1 MDGEGNV
8 ARGAGMSASEGKASG
23 GAHGQRRIRGLKN
36 RCPTG
41 RNEPKRQDIEVDNY
55 LP

>member
-1 MDGEGNV
+1 
-8 ARGAGMSASEGKASG
+8 MSASAGKASG

-41 RNEPKRQDIEVDNY
+41 RIEPKRQNIEVDDY